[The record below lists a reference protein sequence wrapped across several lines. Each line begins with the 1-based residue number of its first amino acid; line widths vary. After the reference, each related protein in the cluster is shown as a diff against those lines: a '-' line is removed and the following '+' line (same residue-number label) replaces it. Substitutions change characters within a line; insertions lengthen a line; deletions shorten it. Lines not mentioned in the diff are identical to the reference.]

1 VQHCYTSSP
10 PFKPPPSHLPILLQ
24 NSRLLPPARPP
35 IHKQILSR
43 NPPTGLTRQPK
54 RRALQFL
61 RLSNPPKQRLLLK
74 LPHQIRLLRLQPAHH
89 VRHHV
94 ARAQAVDAD
103 AVRGEFHG
111 QGLDETAHGGFGGGV
126 AGDLLR
132 DGGDVRGD
140 GGDEDYAAVCGGVR
154 LGTRGGGAG
163 RVVAVGPVG
172 GRYAGGCGGG
182 AVELADHGV
191 GAGLGD

>member
-1 VQHCYTSSP
+1 M
-10 PFKPPPSHLPILLQ
+10 
-24 NSRLLPPARPP
+24 LPPTRPP
-35 IHKQILSR
+35 IHKQVLSR
-43 NPPTGLTRQPK
+43 NPPTRLTRQPK

-94 ARAQAVDAD
+94 ARGQAVDTD

-111 QGLDETAHGGFGGGV
+111 ERFDETMDRGFGGGV
-126 AGDLLR
+126 AGDALCG
-132 DGGDVRGD
+132 GGDVRGD
-140 GGDEDYAAVCGGVR
+140 GGDEDYAAVCGGMR
-154 LGTRGGGAG
+154 LRGGNGGAG
-163 RVVAVGPVG
+163 VVAVGAVG
-172 GRYAGGCGGG
+172 PICMRCRAGSGRG

-191 GAGLGD
+191 GTGLGDQEGADELVSVSCCNKC